1 MKKFVKL
8 LAVVCILG
16 ALLLSGEALA
26 QEIKINVNGNII
38 ESDVAPVMEN
48 DRVLV
53 PVRAIAEALKCDVSW
68 DEEYQAVSVFSGMEL
83 AVLWI
88 DRDMA
93 FKTDGAALT
102 GNYKMDVPPK
112 TINDRTMLP
121 VRAISELLGAKVGW
135 VEEENMVTVEYT
147 PLMDEAVD
155 GIIEQLN
162 PVYIKGL
169 SQMYDAYCDYVTDKQ
184 KVTVAVIEMMDGSQ
198 ITLQLYNEIAPE
210 TVNNFVNLA
219 KRGAFDGK
227 IFHRVIKDFMIQGGG
242 YDVNGV
248 KAEYPSIKGEF
259 IANGHLNFIQHNR
272 GVVSTARTN
281 DPNSASN
288 EFFIVHMDSPHLDG
302 YYAGFGVVTS
312 GMDVVDRIAETP
324 TDGNDRP
331 EENQVIKTITIY

>member
-1 MKKFVKL
+1 MKKIVKL
-8 LAVVCILG
+8 LAIFCVLG
-16 ALLLSGEALA
+16 ALLLSGEGLA
-26 QEIKINVNGNII
+26 QDIKINVNGSII
-38 ESDVAPVMEN
+38 ETDVAPVMEN

-68 DEEYQAVSVFSGMEL
+68 DEETQAVSVFTGMEL
-83 AVLWI
+83 AVMWI

-93 FKTDGAALT
+93 FKTDGATLT

-135 VEEENMVTVEYT
+135 IEEENMVTVEHT
-147 PLMDEAVD
+147 PLLDESID
-155 GIIEQLN
+155 GLIEELN

-184 KVTVAVIEMMDGSQ
+184 KISLAAIEMADGSQ
-198 ITLQLYNEIAPE
+198 ITVQLYNEIAPE
-210 TVNNFVNLA
+210 TVNNFINLA
-219 KRGAFDGK
+219 KSGAFNGK
-227 IFHRVIKDFMIQGGG
+227 VFHRVIKDFMIQGGG
-242 YDVNGV
+242 YDENGV
-248 KAEYPSIKGEF
+248 KAEYPAIKGEF
-259 IANGHLNFIQHNR
+259 IANGHLNFIPHNR
-272 GVVSTARTN
+272 GVISTARTN

-302 YYAGFGVVTS
+302 YYAGFGIVIS

-324 TDGNDRP
+324 TDENDKP
-331 EENQVIKTITIY
+331 VENQVIKTITIY

>member
-1 MKKFVKL
+1 MKRIVKL
-8 LAVVCILG
+8 LAVFCVLG
-16 ALLLSGEALA
+16 ALILSGEALA

-93 FKTDGAALT
+93 FKTDGASLT
-102 GNYKMDVPPK
+102 GNYKMDVSPK

-135 VEEENMVTVEYT
+135 IEEENVVTIEHT
-147 PLMDEAVD
+147 PLMDEAID
-155 GIIEQLN
+155 GMIEQLN

-169 SQMYDAYCDYVTDKQ
+169 SQMYDAYRDYVTDKQ
-184 KVTVAVIEMMDGSQ
+184 MVSIAVIEMMDGSQ
-198 ITLQLYNEIAPE
+198 ITLQLYDGIAPE
-210 TVNNFVNLA
+210 TVDNFKNLA
-219 KRGAFDGK
+219 KSGAFDGK

-242 YDVNGV
+242 YDVNGT
-248 KAEYPSIKGEF
+248 KAEYQTIKGEF

-272 GVVSTARTN
+272 GVISTARTN
-281 DPNSASN
+281 DPDSASN

-302 YYAGFGVVTS
+302 YYAGFGVVIS

-324 TDGNDRP
+324 TDATDKP
-331 EENQVIKTITIY
+331 VENQIIKTVTVY